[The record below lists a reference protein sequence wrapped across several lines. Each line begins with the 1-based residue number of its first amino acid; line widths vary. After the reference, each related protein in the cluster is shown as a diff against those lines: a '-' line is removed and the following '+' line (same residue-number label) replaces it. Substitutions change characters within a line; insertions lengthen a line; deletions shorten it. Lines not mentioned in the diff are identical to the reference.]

1 MTVII
6 KEYSKAF
13 VFQRP
18 IKFFVLFFKLGRE
31 RSTRKDMLIKLSP
44 PLPFSHEITDPLTP
58 AKRKGVITE

>member
-1 MTVII
+1 MTVLI

-31 RSTRKDMLIKLSP
+31 KSTSKDILIKLSS
-44 PLPFSHEITDPLTP
+44 PLPFSHEITDPLTL
-58 AKRKGVITE
+58 AKRKGMITE